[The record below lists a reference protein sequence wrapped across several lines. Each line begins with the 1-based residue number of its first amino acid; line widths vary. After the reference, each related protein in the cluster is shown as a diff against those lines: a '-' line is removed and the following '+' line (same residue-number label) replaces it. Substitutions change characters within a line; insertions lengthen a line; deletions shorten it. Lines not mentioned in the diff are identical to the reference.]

1 MYDLRQFIV
10 FLGMAKL
17 LLLLLSFFVC
27 VITQAQQQS
36 FFETLTEKDG
46 LSDNRVTCFLKD
58 KTGFLWVGTKN
69 GLNRYNG
76 FDFSVFVPVKN
87 SISNELINDI
97 EEDKNGFIWVSTMS
111 GLNRYHPVKK
121 TWQRYEAL
129 GIDTPRMLLNPIVWD
144 SYIDDNNR
152 LWLAT
157 DFQGISVFDNK
168 TQTFTHYP
176 WKRIVPQL
184 LPQYKGRYF
193 SVLKILPKTN
203 DELWLATTFGLVVF
217 NKVTGRYSVAGHGY
231 ETYSL
236 EMVYN
241 RAQAKVFIT
250 LSGNRIFCFDETKKT
265 FKEVSVLTISY
276 PSVKF
281 SLPAIQYDWVGAS
294 DGLML
299 IDAASNNVYLQKN
312 IPELSVSLPEGSIR
326 DVYKDNCGITWL
338 ASDNGIVKY
347 DGNNQLASFLPLMNV
362 SDRVGDNPMS
372 GLLYDAED
380 DRYFL
385 CSTTKAMVFIVN
397 RKNNTVETISGTADG
412 KRFASCRNVRKDR
425 KGTIWLLADDAVYQY
440 NKSLKGFVQF
450 PMPEGKG
457 AFRDVIVDTDG
468 NYWFSGFIGT
478 ISFYD
483 TKRKKFTIPAD
494 SATVADIIKSN
505 PLFLDTINGNVWIGT
520 FSHGVY
526 KYHLKTKK
534 FTLYTESP
542 EARHY
547 TPLNLVH
554 DITQDKTGAVWVATH
569 SGGVLK
575 YVDGRSYGKS
585 FTVLSMSEG
594 LSSNNIYAVKA
605 IDSNL
610 WVVSG
615 NHLFSI
621 NIYTNKITRPVSGK
635 QVFPFTS
642 YSSHDY
648 WPQRLAYDAERNEIS
663 IAVGGGVM
671 FLENKKPISKER
683 FPLVLNAVI
692 INGQSLA
699 DSLLLLKRTV
709 FNSPL
714 KDLVI
719 SFSALHYS
727 LPQLLQYEYKLEG
740 ADVQWQQASNINR
753 VQYQN
758 LSAGDYQFKLRAK
771 TFHGTVSQNEIS
783 FTFVIKPFFYQT
795 WWFRLFCVLAVAAI
809 LYAVYKYQLNK
820 KLEVERLRHRIS
832 RDLHDDIGSALTTI
846 NVLSKVALNKG
857 DDQSSVQ
864 GYLTRIKDSAQQ
876 TMESMSDIVWAIN
889 PTNDSLESM
898 LVRMKE
904 YAAELCE
911 AKGIEL
917 KFDADSSIAHRK
929 LDVAYR
935 KNVFLIF
942 KEAVNNAVKY
952 SNGNNLLIT
961 LGMKADHVL
970 HLSVADDGK
979 GFADVKKNGGNGLK
993 NMKSRAEELNGTLT
1007 INTSAEN
1014 GTTVQLDLP
1023 IT

>member
-1 MYDLRQFIV
+1 
-10 FLGMAKL
+10 MAKL
-17 LLLLLSFFVC
+17 LLFLFSFFVMASAK
-27 VITQAQQQS
+27 TQQQS

-58 KTGFLWVGTKN
+58 RSGFLWVGTKN

-76 FDFSVFVPVKN
+76 YDFSMFIPVKN

-97 EEDKNGFIWVSTMS
+97 EEDKDGFIWVSTMN
-111 GLNRYHPVKK
+111 GLNRFHPNKK
-121 TWQRYEAL
+121 TWQRYDAL
-129 GIDTPRMLLNPIVWD
+129 GVDTARMLLNPIVWD
-144 SYIDDNNR
+144 SYIDEDNR
-152 LWLAT
+152 LWLAS
-157 DFQGISVFDNK
+157 DLQGVSVFNSQ
-168 TQTFTHYP
+168 TQEFTHYP

-184 LPQYKGRYF
+184 LPQYTGRYF
-193 SVLKILPKTN
+193 SVLKILPRTK

-217 NKVTGRYSVAGHGY
+217 NKVTGRYSVTGHGY
-231 ETYSL
+231 EAYSL
-236 EMVYN
+236 EMLYN
-241 RAQAKVFIT
+241 QTQRKVFIT
-250 LSGNRIFCFDETKKT
+250 LSGNRIFCYDEVKKS
-265 FKEVSVLTISY
+265 FKELTVVPIPY
-276 PSVKF
+276 PSVLF
-281 SLPAIQYDWVGAS
+281 SLPTIQYDWVGAS

-299 IDAASNNVYLQKN
+299 IDAASNKVYLQKH
-312 IPELSVSLPEGSIR
+312 IPELSVSIPEGCIR
-326 DVYKDNCGITWL
+326 DVYKDNSGITWL

-362 SDRVGDNPMS
+362 SDRIGDNPMS
-372 GLLYDAED
+372 GMLYDAEG

-385 CSTTKAMVFIVN
+385 CSVTKAIVFVVN
-397 RKNNTVETISGTADG
+397 RKTNTIETIRGTTAG

-425 KGTIWLLADDAVYQY
+425 AGTIWLLADEAVYQY
-440 NKSLKGFVQF
+440 SNSLRGFVQF
-450 PMPEGKG
+450 PMPAGKG
-457 AFRDVIVDTDG
+457 GFRDVIVDTDG
-468 NYWFSGFIGT
+468 NYWFSGFMGS

-483 TKRKKFTIPAD
+483 TQKKKFTIPAD
-494 SATVADIIKSN
+494 SATFAGIVKSN

-526 KYHLKTKK
+526 KYNLKTKA
-534 FTLYTESP
+534 FTLYNESP
-542 EARHY
+542 KAKHY

-569 SGGVLK
+569 SGGILK
-575 YVDGRSYGKS
+575 YVDGLPYEKS
-585 FTVLSMSEG
+585 FSVLSMSEG
-594 LSSNNIYAVKA
+594 LSSNNIYSVKA

-615 NHLFSI
+615 NHLFTV

-642 YSSHDY
+642 YSSDDY
-648 WPQRLAYDAERNEIS
+648 WPQRLAYDAARNEIS
-663 IAVGGGVM
+663 IAAGGGVM
-671 FLENKKPISKER
+671 FLEHKKTMNTER
-683 FPLVLNAVI
+683 FPLVLNAVVV
-692 INGQSLA
+692 NGQPLA
-699 DSLLLLKRTV
+699 DSLLLLQRTA
-709 FNSPL
+709 FGSPV

-740 ADVQWQQASNINR
+740 ADIQWQQAVYINN
-753 VQYQN
+753 VHYQN
-758 LSAGDYQFKLRAK
+758 LPAGTYHFKLRAK
-771 TFHGTVSQNEIS
+771 TFHGTASKNEVSFAFI
-783 FTFVIKPFFYQT
+783 VKPFLYQT
-795 WWFRLFCVLAVAAI
+795 WWFRLFCVLVVAAI
-809 LYAVYKYQLNK
+809 LYSIYKYQLNK

-857 DDQSSVQ
+857 DDQTSVQ

-889 PTNDSLESM
+889 PINDSIESM

-911 AKGIEL
+911 ARGIEL
-917 KFDADSSIAHRK
+917 KFDADNSINHHK

-952 SNGNNLLIT
+952 SNCKNLLIT
-961 LGMKADHVL
+961 LAN
-970 HLSVADDGK
+970 
-979 GFADVKKNGGNGLK
+979 FYNCC
-993 NMKSRAEELNGTLT
+993 T
-1007 INTSAEN
+1007 
-1014 GTTVQLDLP
+1014 
-1023 IT
+1023 

>member
-1 MYDLRQFIV
+1 
-10 FLGMAKL
+10 MASAK
-17 LLLLLSFFVC
+17 
-27 VITQAQQQS
+27 TQQQS

-58 KTGFLWVGTKN
+58 RTGFLWVGTKN

-76 FDFSVFVPVKN
+76 HDFSVFIPVKN

-97 EEDKNGFIWVSTMS
+97 EEDKDGFIWVSTMN
-111 GLNRYHPVKK
+111 GLNRYDPVQKS
-121 TWQRYEAL
+121 WQSYYAL

-144 SYIDDNNR
+144 SYIDEENL

-157 DFQGISVFDNK
+157 DFQGVSVFNSN
-168 TQTFTHYP
+168 TQQFTHYP
-176 WKRIVPQL
+176 WKRIVPKL

-193 SVLKILPKTN
+193 SVLRILPKSK

-217 NKVTGRYSVAGHGY
+217 NKVTGLYSVAGHGY

-236 EMVYN
+236 EMTYN
-241 RAQAKVFIT
+241 ATHGKVFIT
-250 LSGNRIFCFDETKKT
+250 LSDNKIFCYDETKKT
-265 FKEVSVLTISY
+265 FSELAAVSIPY
-276 PSVKF
+276 PSVAF
-281 SLPAIQYDWVGAS
+281 SLPTIQYDWVGAS
-294 DGLML
+294 GGLML
-299 IDAASNNVYLQKN
+299 IDASSNKVYLQKH
-312 IPELSVSLPEGSIR
+312 IPELSVSLPQGGIR
-326 DVYKDNCGITWL
+326 DVYADNSGITWL

-347 DGNNQLASFLPLMNV
+347 DSNNQLASFLPLMNV
-362 SDRVGDNPMS
+362 SDRIGDNPMS
-372 GLLYDAED
+372 GILYDAET
-380 DRYFL
+380 DRYFM
-385 CSTTKAMVFIVN
+385 CSTEKALVFIVN
-397 RKNNTVETISGTADG
+397 RKTNAVETITGTATG
-412 KRFASCRNVRKDR
+412 KRFTNCRNVRKDR
-425 KGTIWLLADDAVYQY
+425 GGTIWLLADDAVYKFDQSR
-440 NKSLKGFVQF
+440 NGFVQF
-450 PMPEGKG
+450 PMPAGKG
-457 AFRDVIVDTDG
+457 GFRDVLMDTDG

-478 ISFYD
+478 VSFYD
-483 TKRKKFTIPAD
+483 TKQKKFIVPGD
-494 SATVADIIKSN
+494 SLTVNDIIKSN
-505 PLFLDTINGNVWIGT
+505 PLFLDTVYGNVWIGT

-534 FTLYTESP
+534 FTLFTESQ

-554 DITQDKTGAVWVATH
+554 DITQDKTGAIWVATH

-575 YVDGRSYGKS
+575 YVEGLSYEKS
-585 FTVLSMSEG
+585 FSVFSMNEG

-615 NHLFSI
+615 NHLFTV

-635 QVFPFTS
+635 QVFPFTA
-642 YSSHDY
+642 YSSGDY
-648 WPQRLAYDAERNEIS
+648 WPQRLAYDAARNEIS

-671 FLENKKPISKER
+671 LLQNTKSFSKEN
-683 FPLVLNAVI
+683 FPLVLNAVTV
-692 INGQSLA
+692 NGQPIA
-699 DSLLLLKRTV
+699 DSLLLLGLTS
-709 FNSPL
+709 FSSPL

-740 ADVQWQQASNINR
+740 ADPQWQQAVYINN
-753 VQYQN
+753 VHYQN
-758 LSAGDYQFKLRAK
+758 LPAGTYHFKLRAK
-771 TFHGTVSQNEIS
+771 TFNGTPSKNEVL
-783 FTFVIKPFFYQT
+783 FTFIVKPFLYQT
-795 WWFRLFCVLAVAAI
+795 WWFRLFCVLVVAAI
-809 LYAVYKYQLNK
+809 LYAIYKYQLNK

-857 DDQSSVQ
+857 DDQTSVQ

-911 AKGIEL
+911 ARGIEL
-917 KFDADSSIAHRK
+917 KFDADNNINHHK

-952 SNGNNLLIT
+952 SNCKNLLIT

-970 HLSVADDGK
+970 HLSIEDDGT
-979 GFADVKKNGGNGLK
+979 GFAEGKKNAGNGLS
-993 NMKSRAEELNGTLT
+993 NMRSRAEELNGTLQ
-1007 INTSAEN
+1007 IDTSAGN
-1014 GTTVQLDLP
+1014 GTTVQLQIP